1 MKKLILI
8 VLCLVNLHS
17 FGQEYVWSEVQII
30 EPGDVNGVVCKI
42 DITENDEKV
51 VLGYFNNS
59 LTIDSQ
65 TITSTKPVGVF
76 LAKYS
81 ATDELLWLNKIAE
94 SDEISEITFLP
105 ILASSPKLKTD
116 YDGNIFVKL
125 YYSDSLIINSIT
137 YQANDSI
144 ESYRNFALLKYSAI
158 GELIDH
164 VRFEGSCSKG
174 LTDFQLI
181 SDSFNNH
188 MYMLGKY
195 GNDVWGTTSS
205 CNCLFGNDTLTTNSS
220 SMYIAK
226 LNELGEFEWIKT
238 IEEPWNISPSSIAI
252 IDENIYIAGSFS
264 GSSSVIFDD
273 YTLNIP
279 SFYEFGGYIA
289 KFDTSGVF
297 QWAKHFGVNGWGA
310 YVQVFDIQ
318 VLDSD
323 NILLLG
329 KSAALNELN
338 QVFFQDAPTLSGYV
352 GGKDEFFIVNYDSSG
367 NVKWNRMSDSD
378 GYEYASSMAV
388 NSQKNIYITGK
399 YSLPLYFGEDT
410 LTPSGADDVFIAAY
424 DSLGTE
430 LWATSA
436 GGGSY
441 DLGKTLKFDSQDN
454 LYLCGRSYSS
464 SLQFGELNYN
474 LTEPSIFLAKLTPN
488 DVGIEELLNQ
498 DILIELYP
506 NPNTGAFSI
515 RSEQNLEQLE
525 IYNLLGE
532 KVFEKHVKKSSKQI
546 HIESSLITGVYFVL
560 LKTEEGNYTAQ
571 KMIVE

>member
-1 MKKLILI
+1 MKKAFLISVLIL
-8 VLCLVNLHS
+8 LTNLAI
-17 FGQEYVWSEVQII
+17 GQEYVWNEVQII

-42 DITENDEKV
+42 DITENDEKL
-51 VLGYFNNS
+51 VLGYFHSSMTIETVS
-59 LTIDSQ
+59 LDS
-65 TITSTKPVGVF
+65 SKPIGVF

-81 ATDELLWLNKIAE
+81 ESDELLWLKKIAE
-94 SDEISEITFLP
+94 SREYNQNFLP
-105 ILASSPKLKTD
+105 ALGSALNIEIDD
-116 YDGNIFVKL
+116 YDNIYISIPHNDTLFVEDIFYTSNDVDYNHSNFTLFKYTPEGDGLFDIRLEGVCEKL
-125 YYSDSLIINSIT
+125 LGSGGI
-137 YQANDSI
+137 
-144 ESYRNFALLKYSAI
+144 
-158 GELIDH
+158 LID
-164 VRFEGSCSKG
+164 
-174 LTDFQLI
+174 
-181 SDSFNNH
+181 
-188 MYMLGKY
+188 
-195 GNDVWGTTSS
+195 
-205 CNCLFGNDTLTTNSS
+205 CNQNIYLSVLFGNDAFNNSLQCSCIVGNDTLSVFQRSGLLIKYNSVGEVVWTRTIDATGVGEIALVDDAIYAIGYS
-220 SMYIAK
+220 SNASDIM
-226 LNELGEFEWIKT
+226 FE
-238 IEEPWNISPSSIAI
+238 N
-252 IDENIYIAGSFS
+252 F
-264 GSSSVIFDD
+264 VF
-273 YTLNIP
+273 TLP
-279 SFYEFGGYIA
+279 SFYEKAAYIA

-474 LTEPSIFLAKLTPN
+474 LTEPSIFLAKLCPN
-488 DVGIEELLNQ
+488 DIGIEELLNQ

-532 KVFEKHVKKSSKQI
+532 KVFEKHFSKPIKQQE
-546 HIESSLITGVYFVL
+546 IETTLKTGVYFVL
-560 LKTEEGNYTAQ
+560 AKTETGNYTAQ

>member
-8 VLCLVNLHS
+8 VFCLVNLHS

-42 DITENDEKV
+42 DITENDEKI

-65 TITSTKPVGVF
+65 TITSTMQVGVF

-81 ATDELLWLNKIAE
+81 ATDDLLWLNKIAE

-105 ILASSPKLKTD
+105 ILASSPELKTD
-116 YDGNIFVKL
+116 YDGNIYVKL
-125 YYSDSLIINSIT
+125 YYSDSVIINSIT

-144 ESYRNFALLKYSAI
+144 ESYRNFALLKYSEI

-181 SDSFNNH
+181 SDSLNNH

-238 IEEPWNISPSSIAI
+238 IEQPSSLSPSSISI
-252 IDENIYIAGSFS
+252 INENIYIAGSFS
-264 GSSSVIFDD
+264 GSTSVIFDD

-410 LTPSGADDVFIAAY
+410 LTPSGADDVFIASY

-436 GGGSY
+436 GGASY
-441 DLGKTLKFDSQDN
+441 DQGQTLKFDSQDN

-506 NPNTGAFSI
+506 NPNSGIFSI
-515 RSEQNLEQLE
+515 NAEQNLEQLE

-532 KVFEKHVKKSSKQI
+532 KVFEKYFSKPTKQQE
-546 HIESSLITGVYFVL
+546 IETSLITGVYFVL
-560 LKTEEGNYTAQ
+560 VKTEAGNYTAQ